1 MMFNGSY
8 DIMYRISFVTD
19 RTLELYSSSGPMATC
34 LPVRLRMRHLSSAFS
49 VDLELTMI
57 NSNVIILSVILGPSF
72 RFLVS
77 IHISMSQYSQSS
89 QVVVSSHS
97 ADQPIDDGR

>member
-19 RTLELYSSSGPMATC
+19 TNEPVATC

-77 IHISMSQYSQSS
+77 IHISMSQYSQLS
-89 QVVVSSHS
+89 QVVVSSHL